1 MVQETFSV
9 SEILHNIIPAIIL
22 ETDFDNDKLL
32 RFSRYLTAGFTGK
45 PIPVPD
51 ADTIYMSDDGIS
63 ETPVEILNLFREFS
77 NRSSEFFKKGEEITV
92 SYGRYIEL
100 KTWQTVKEET
110 VFLKRLNQ
118 ILNNF
123 HGVYELQDLQNRE
136 IENLWISFLC
146 DTAGLS
152 SVEKSTRF
160 AVNFKNGK
168 QQENFE
174 YKWYELNNGI
184 FKKKLTGG
192 QISYILEHYDMIKKY
207 LSQEQ
212 QIHTGRLLIMN

>member
-1 MVQETFSV
+1 VVQETFSV